1 MLPESREHA
10 ALANVTN
17 VEDSLFSDAL
27 SGQRLLKKPWWLEDV
42 FFGQDPRTP
51 MHAQCLCALGV
62 GEDVDAVEGI
72 GVHRRH
78 DKPRFVRAN
87 GDQAEIEWSTELAD
101 LFKGRACRKILVLC
115 AIVIFSLG
123 QTRHSAVASVAG

>member
-42 FFGQDPRTP
+42 LFGQDPRTP
-51 MHAQCLCALGV
+51 MHAQCLCALGICK
-62 GEDVDAVEGI
+62 DVDAVEGI

-78 DKPRFVRAN
+78 YKPRLVRAN

-101 LFKGRACRKILVLC
+101 LFEGRAGRKTLVLC
-115 AIVIFSLG
+115 AIVVFSLG
-123 QTRHSAVASVAG
+123 QIRHSAIASVAG